1 MIMKERNKRHRIGI
15 MQGRLS
21 PLIDGKI
28 QAFPSRTWRDEF
40 PLVNECGFELMEW
53 VLDLTDLEQN
63 PILSSAGRR
72 EINALRKQYGV
83 EIPFICCDYF
93 MEYPLHSESV
103 ETRCMAHGMLLELM
117 RSCPEVSIC
126 GIELPLIGKAD
137 IRAQEHAD
145 AVIHLLQDLIPLAE
159 KQDIYFLLE
168 VNLPPIAI
176 ASLLHKANSNRILIN
191 YDTGNSAYWGYNP
204 DEEIRFYGKQIGNIH
219 IKDVTLKDYS
229 VPLGKGEV
237 NFDQIFRLLK
247 ETDYLGDFI
256 LQTARDN
263 DHVKTAQTFYQFTK
277 RYIERYLT

>member
-1 MIMKERNKRHRIGI
+1 MPTKDSNKRHRIGI

-28 QAFPSRTWRDEF
+28 QAFPSHTWREEF
-40 PLVNECGFELMEW
+40 AFAKECGFELIEW
-53 VLDLTDLEQN
+53 VLDLTDLGQN
-63 PILSSAGRR
+63 PILSSAGRK
-72 EINALRKQYGV
+72 EINALRKRYGI

-93 MEYPLHSESV
+93 MEYPLHSESFD
-103 ETRCMAHGMLLELM
+103 TRCMAHGMLLELV
-117 RSCPEVSIC
+117 RSCPEVGIY

-168 VNLPPIAI
+168 ANLAPRAI
-176 ASLLHKANSNRILIN
+176 SSLIHKADSNRILIN

-204 DEEIRFYGKQIGNIH
+204 DEEIQTYGRRIGNIH

-247 ETDYLGDFI
+247 EMDYRGDFI

-263 DHVKTAQTFYQFTK
+263 NHVKAAQKFYQFTN
-277 RYIERYLT
+277 RYIEKYLT